1 MNHLRFYHLTK
12 LERADHKA
20 KKRQNIDIIVGPS
33 TSKVAALGDIIQP
46 QLDFSSENQSGLE
59 MDFYCKEEPFE
70 VEPQNQLKITDLH
83 AGQIAAPPVAQV
95 TTELAD
101 KAIQCKIETTST
113 KSKSQLYASLLDTT
127 PEKIDIMLEIYGSY
141 DKILQKLEHR
151 LNK

>member
-12 LERADHKA
+12 LERADQKA
-20 KKRQNIDIIVGPS
+20 KKRQHIDTIIGPS
-33 TSKVAALGDIIQP
+33 SSKVTVFGDQP
-46 QLDFSSENQSGLE
+46 QLEFSGENQSGIE

-83 AGQIAAPPVAQV
+83 AATAVAASVEEV

-101 KAIQCKIETTST
+101 KGIQCNLEPTST
-113 KSKSQLYASLLDTT
+113 KSKSQLYASLLDTS
-127 PEKIDIMLEIYGSY
+127 PEKIDIMIEIYGSY

>member
-12 LERADHKA
+12 LERADQKA
-20 KKRQNIDIIVGPS
+20 KKRQNIDTIIGPS
-33 TSKVAALGDIIQP
+33 TSKVVAFGDCSRL
-46 QLDFSSENQSGLE
+46 QLDFSGESQSGLE

-83 AGQIAAPPVAQV
+83 AGPITPTV
-95 TTELAD
+95 AD
-101 KAIQCKIETTST
+101 KGIQCKLEASSIGS
-113 KSKSQLYASLLDTT
+113 KSKSQLYASLLDTS

-141 DKILQKLEHR
+141 DKILEKLEHR